1 MRKSEA
7 VKQLQQTSCH
17 EVQGDMEQ
25 KASEFVPDMVGD
37 KISSSST
44 DEISQ
49 VYRTCFLS
57 KTLVEGISGSLQA
70 C

>member
-7 VKQLQQTSCH
+7 VTSSCH
-17 EVQGDMEQ
+17 EVQGGMEHN
-25 KASEFVPDMVGD
+25 SFELVPDMFGD

-49 VYRTCFLS
+49 V
-57 KTLVEGISGSLQA
+57 
-70 C
+70 